1 MTQEEIIRGLQGRDK
16 NALSYLYDHYAD
28 ALMGVISRIVQDQDV
43 AEEVLQDA
51 FMRYWDKIDQYDT
64 EKGRLFTWMMRI
76 ARNLSLDRLRSRDMK
91 QQSKSDS
98 ISDNVYTLDQTKQT
112 ETSVDA
118 IGLEKVLNELP
129 EEQRFVIDKLYLR
142 GYTQSEV
149 AEEFAIPLGTVKT
162 RLRSAML
169 KLRKIVMP

>member
-118 IGLEKVLNELP
+118 IGLEKILNELP

>member
-1 MTQEEIIRGLQGRDK
+1 MTQEEIIQGLKRRDK

-28 ALMGVISRIVQDQDV
+28 ALLGVISRIVQDQDV

-51 FMRYWDKIDQYDT
+51 FLRYWEKIEQYEA

-76 ARNLSLDRLRSRDMK
+76 ARNLALDKLRSKGMK
-91 QQSKSDS
+91 QQTKSDS
-98 ISDNVYTLDQTKQT
+98 ISDNVYTLDQSQHT
-112 ETSVDA
+112 ESSVDA
-118 IGLEKVLNELP
+118 IGLEDVLNELP
-129 EEQRFVIDKLYLR
+129 EEQRFVIEKLYLR

-149 AEEFAIPLGTVKT
+149 AEEFDIPLGTVKT

-169 KLRKIVMP
+169 KLRKIVTP